1 MIRIMNIMVE
11 LIQLILSVKA
21 HCRRPSPLL
30 LSIKSLHP
38 SPSLPPYRPVAPP
51 PTHTL
56 SLIAIVFL
64 CVSGSL
70 WMEWRCPGQ
79 TYASAATEWLS
90 MRETNTTS
98 PTHRGTASVSVAAL
112 RLRARIDPRHYCLT
126 ITRMIP
132 ANFSISIGESY
143 DYAASQRARYQ

>member
-1 MIRIMNIMVE
+1 MMNMMVE
-11 LIQLILSVKA
+11 LIQLILTADV
-21 HCRRPSPLL
+21 LL
-30 LSIKSLHP
+30 LSFLSIMSLRP
-38 SPSLPPYRPVAPP
+38 SHSSLPVAPPP

-56 SLIAIVFL
+56 SLMAIVFL

-79 TYASAATEWLS
+79 TCASAATEWLNMS
-90 MRETNTTS
+90 ETNTTS
-98 PTHRGTASVSVAAL
+98 PTHRGTASVSAAAL
-112 RLRARIDPRHYCLT
+112 RLRARIDPRLYCLT